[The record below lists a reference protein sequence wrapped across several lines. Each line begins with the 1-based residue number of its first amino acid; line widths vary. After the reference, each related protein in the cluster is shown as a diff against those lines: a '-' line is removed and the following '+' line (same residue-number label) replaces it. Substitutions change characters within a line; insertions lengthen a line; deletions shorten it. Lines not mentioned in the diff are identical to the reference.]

1 MDYIEFSPCSKDLRG
16 LMNWQMTFEWHE
28 VSAADRARKVNPWA
42 PHANPIMSGGLFAI
56 GRQWFETLG
65 FYDPGN
71 LRFVSRQ
78 CTGWGWWSW
87 TGFA

>member
-1 MDYIEFSPCSKDLRG
+1 
-16 LMNWQMTFEWHE
+16 MNWQMTFEWHE

-65 FYDPGN
+65 FYDPGKHRIW
-71 LRFVSRQ
+71 LSTIAKIAVRLVSQ
-78 CTGWGWWSW
+78 FHDYYL
-87 TGFA
+87 GFMITEWKS

>member
-1 MDYIEFSPCSKDLRG
+1 MSCSKDLRG

-56 GRQWFETLG
+56 GRAWFETLG
-65 FYDPGN
+65 FYDPGKYRTVMCKYS
-71 LRFVSRQ
+71 LMPQDV
-78 CTGWGWWSW
+78 
-87 TGFA
+87 

>member
-1 MDYIEFSPCSKDLRG
+1 
-16 LMNWQMTFEWHE
+16 MNWQMTFEWHE

-65 FYDPGN
+65 FYDPGQISYFCFILN
-71 LRFVSRQ
+71 ILY
-78 CTGWGWWSW
+78 CT
-87 TGFA
+87 

>member
-1 MDYIEFSPCSKDLRG
+1 
-16 LMNWQMTFEWHE
+16 MNWQMTFEWHE

-56 GRQWFETLG
+56 GREWFETLG

-71 LRFVSRQ
+71 YRTVHKHIHS
-78 CTGWGWWSW
+78 
-87 TGFA
+87 